1 MKRSVIN
8 TNIEWAMDLCKRM
21 HFNLPDFFYW
31 TPEEWEAKKDQT
43 EMMRKV
49 GLGWDVT
56 DYASGAPM
64 EPIVCWA
71 LKGGRVPRL

>member
-31 TPEEWEAKKDQT
+31 TPEEWEAKNDEKSRSW
-43 EMMRKV
+43 M
-49 GLGWDVT
+49 G
-56 DYASGAPM
+56 
-64 EPIVCWA
+64 CN
-71 LKGGRVPRL
+71 RLCQRRFR